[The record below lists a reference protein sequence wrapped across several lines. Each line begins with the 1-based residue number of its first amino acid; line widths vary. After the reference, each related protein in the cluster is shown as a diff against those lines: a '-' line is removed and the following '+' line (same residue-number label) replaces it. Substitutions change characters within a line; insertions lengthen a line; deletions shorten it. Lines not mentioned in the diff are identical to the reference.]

1 MVLSP
6 FFFICRFRF
15 LYICQCTTLMTNIF
29 IYLLQKIMTIL
40 YFKNIRRDKL
50 NILYTNI
57 YFYTLV
63 GNYDQSRLYD

>member
-1 MVLSP
+1 
-6 FFFICRFRF
+6 
-15 LYICQCTTLMTNIF
+15 MTNIF

-40 YFKNIRRDKL
+40 YFKNTRRDKL

-63 GNYDQSRLYD
+63 GNYNQSRLYD